1 MKVQSRCYKTHNAR
15 LLHAKQKAEAKNKN
29 NNSFLLCCC
38 WQSHALLLLFFSI
51 ELSEG
56 KRRQAK
62 QSQESEQLTVHGY
75 VNLQSSADSVIK
87 ATKLTITVEIK
98 AHYYAVNNNNC
109 NLNAKDS
116 DGSCSVSVQQHILFV
131 YAIYIKISSFPYVF
145 AQEALFHFHC
155 HPHWGPLCAAWIT
168 HSSVAYARL
177 RTWHVQQRWG
187 STLHTHT
194 SWVRMC
200 VLYKLYVCAINIVQ
214 ESYQSTGCALVLGIV
229 TSQNSSLRL
238 ELEYVYSHSFTHA
251 HTSKPTFKQT
261 GAWGRSTGYLAVVS
275 CLIIR
280 FIRWMSHTHLRI
292 FKFI

>member
-29 NNSFLLCCC
+29 NNSFLLCCR

-62 QSQESEQLTVHGY
+62 QSQEREQLTVLGY

-116 DGSCSVSVQQHILFV
+116 DGSCSVSPTTHTVCVRHLHTDIFFSICVCSRGSFSFSL
-131 YAIYIKISSFPYVF
+131 SST
-145 AQEALFHFHC
+145 L
-155 HPHWGPLCAAWIT
+155 GPLCAAWIT
-168 HSSVAYARL
+168 HSSVPYARL

-229 TSQNSSLRL
+229 TSQNSSLWL

-275 CLIIR
+275 L
-280 FIRWMSHTHLRI
+280 LN
-292 FKFI
+292 

>member
-29 NNSFLLCCC
+29 NNSFLLCCR

-62 QSQESEQLTVHGY
+62 QSQESEQLTVLGY

-131 YAIYIKISSFPYVF
+131 YAIYIQISSFPYVF

-155 HPHWGPLCAAWIT
+155 HPHWGRCAQHGLLIRPSRMQDWELDMCNRDGEVLFTRIPVECVCVFYINFM
-168 HSSVAYARL
+168 SAR
-177 RTWHVQQRWG
+177 
-187 STLHTHT
+187 
-194 SWVRMC
+194 
-200 VLYKLYVCAINIVQ
+200 
-214 ESYQSTGCALVLGIV
+214 
-229 TSQNSSLRL
+229 
-238 ELEYVYSHSFTHA
+238 
-251 HTSKPTFKQT
+251 
-261 GAWGRSTGYLAVVS
+261 
-275 CLIIR
+275 
-280 FIRWMSHTHLRI
+280 
-292 FKFI
+292 